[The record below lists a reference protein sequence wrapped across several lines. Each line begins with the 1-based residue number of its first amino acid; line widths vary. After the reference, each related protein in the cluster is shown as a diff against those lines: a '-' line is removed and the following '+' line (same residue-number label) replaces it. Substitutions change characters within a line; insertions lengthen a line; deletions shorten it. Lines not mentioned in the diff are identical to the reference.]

1 VSDSWR
7 NAEAWLCEISRCS
20 ASPCVLPWSRFVC
33 SCEWQRQKQFS
44 LSWVASLFR
53 AYSSF
58 PRLAAAFLVVE
69 RRRGFLLVPVTA
81 SAIASSPRQS
91 FCRSVHARFGGVSY
105 RPQNAFFLFP
115 CCSPPLR
122 VFRVSVT
129 PSLSRGLAHTDIAV
143 QDRETQGEFRA

>member
-1 VSDSWR
+1 LALRDFEVLR
-7 NAEAWLCEISRCS
+7 FALRVALVAFRVLLRVAAAEAVFL
-20 ASPCVLPWSRFVC
+20 VLGRF
-33 SCEWQRQKQFS
+33 
-44 LSWVASLFR
+44 A
-53 AYSSF
+53 F
-58 PRLAAAFLVVE
+58 PRLLVLPPASRSFLGG
-69 RRRGFLLVPVTA
+69 RTSSGLLACA
-81 SAIASSPRQS
+81 SNGISDCTRSPRQS

-129 PSLSRGLAHTDIAV
+129 PSLGRGLAHTDIAV